1 MNRRLLLITLWL
13 MFLVTAPFLFAPA
26 AVDNYP
32 RSRHWP
38 FTRSPDVALN
48 VRSELSGLVVTN
60 ETNLRLNHC
69 VFTVDTVDGRYSRIE
84 TLSPNGAIEL
94 AYDSFEGVDGPR
106 LDPLKGVLQARPGML
121 DIRCEGGS
129 VPFDWYGRFV
139 DFWVT
144 RPSAQSTHR

>member
-1 MNRRLLLITLWL
+1 MSDTLSNTPNIEPGSERGMNRRLLLITLWL

-106 LDPLKGVLQARPGML
+106 LDPLKGVLQARPG
-121 DIRCEGGS
+121 
-129 VPFDWYGRFV
+129 
-139 DFWVT
+139 
-144 RPSAQSTHR
+144 